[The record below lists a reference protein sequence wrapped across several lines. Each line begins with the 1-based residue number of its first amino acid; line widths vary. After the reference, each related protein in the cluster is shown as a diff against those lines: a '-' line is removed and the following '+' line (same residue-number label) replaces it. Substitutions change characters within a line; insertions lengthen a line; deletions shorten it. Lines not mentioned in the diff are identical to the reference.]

1 MMVTHPCS
9 ANLYKLVPT
18 YQFLVIRKYL
28 NWEVP
33 QKTVYSNTCIY
44 FSHIKCDKMKH
55 RPQKDNSAV
64 SFNDILLNFRLWGP
78 NKHLNLLIYDTHS
91 AFTVLSLYIQLKLQ
105 FKNTKT
111 ERYQYLILIK
121 PHKTLE

>member
-1 MMVTHPCS
+1 
-9 ANLYKLVPT
+9 
-18 YQFLVIRKYL
+18 
-28 NWEVP
+28 
-33 QKTVYSNTCIY
+33 
-44 FSHIKCDKMKH
+44 MKH

-111 ERYQYLILIK
+111 ERYQYFILIK